1 MKRYSANSEQ
11 QERIFELVDKERERR
26 QKLRRER
33 EASGQLHGKVGDRRK
48 KQVRGDHYKTRFRKT
63 FESIRDEEE
72 ARLKREQKGDDE
84 IVCYRTA
91 AAPASIRPARKICAV
106 CGDWGR
112 YKCVVCGV
120 SYCRIK
126 CKVFFHHTFELKY
139 KLKFRQR
146 TKRHVVSGGTFD
158 QVDLVVLSLYL
169 YPMLPNH
176 HPLSTTLITESKFQ
190 NAANG
195 LA

>member
-126 CKVFFHHTFELKY
+126 CKVSFSSH
-139 KLKFRQR
+139 
-146 TKRHVVSGGTFD
+146 
-158 QVDLVVLSLYL
+158 
-169 YPMLPNH
+169 
-176 HPLSTTLITESKFQ
+176 I
-190 NAANG
+190 
-195 LA
+195 